1 MLHGNLKAKV
11 MITSGAIYKNIQG
24 ISIYQLTLDT
34 HTQREERERERLTVP
49 ATDLDDIKVFALN
62 LDNPKSH
69 T

>member
-34 HTQREERERERLTVP
+34 HTQREERERKRLTVP